1 MASAFDRNVQQE
13 NPRAKITA
21 GIERMSTVFRAALWE
36 EAKQYN
42 LSPLQA
48 QILLFIAFHDVKQC
62 GITSLAREFAVTKAT
77 ISDAVKS
84 LLEKELLKKLDTD
97 DARAFFLAL
106 TTEGKKC
113 VRKLSGI
120 SGFFTDALDNIP
132 AQEINKIWE
141 GMVLLM
147 GHMQKTGIVPLRM
160 CGNCRH
166 FGKNHPDGAPHY
178 CELMQKPLEINDLRI
193 DCPEHATA
201 IL

>member
-1 MASAFDRNVQQE
+1 MASAFDRNAQHE

-42 LSPLQA
+42 LSPLQV
-48 QILLFIAFHDVKQC
+48 QILLFVAFHDVKQC

-77 ISDAVKS
+77 VSDAVKS
-84 LLEKELLKKLDTD
+84 LVEKSLLKKLDTA
-97 DARAFFLAL
+97 DARAFLLAL
-106 TTEGKKC
+106 TGEGKKC
-113 VRKLSGI
+113 VGKLSGL
-120 SGFFTDALDNIP
+120 SDFFTSALENIP
-132 AQEINKIWE
+132 EAEINKIWE

-160 CGNCRH
+160 CSNCQH

-178 CELMQKPLEINDLRI
+178 CELMQKPLAVNELRI
-193 DCPEHATA
+193 DCPEYISAT
-201 IL
+201 L